1 MRRVVLLLL
10 CAAIAWG
17 QSSEERGKRVVMEAL
32 AALGGDR
39 FLAMQD
45 RTESGRA
52 YSFYREEV
60 SGLSQ
65 ATIYTQ
71 YLPAAG
77 PSDWPALR
85 ERQSFTQKE
94 KELSAV
100 LFTEGQGYEITFRGA
115 RPLPLDTIER
125 YKLSTLHNVLYILRV
140 RLNEPG
146 MIFQSKGADVWLN
159 QPVEIVDIVDAANEV
174 VTVYFH
180 QSSKFPVRQL
190 YYRRD
195 PKTRERIEEVTEYG
209 KFRDTGNGV
218 YWPLTLLR
226 TRNGEKIFE
235 MFSESVAVNQR
246 LSGSL
251 FILPTGI
258 KILKRL

>member
-1 MRRVVLLLL
+1 M
-10 CAAIAWG
+10 
-17 QSSEERGKRVVMEAL
+17 
-32 AALGGDR
+32 
-39 FLAMQD
+39 
-45 RTESGRA
+45 
-52 YSFYREEV
+52 
-60 SGLSQ
+60 
-65 ATIYTQ
+65 
-71 YLPAAG
+71 
-77 PSDWPALR
+77 
-85 ERQSFTQKE
+85 
-94 KELSAV
+94 
-100 LFTEGQGYEITFRGA
+100 
-115 RPLPLDTIER
+115 
-125 YKLSTLHNVLYILRV
+125 HNVLYILRV

-159 QPVEIVDIVDAANEV
+159 QPVEIVDLVDAANEV

-209 KFRDTGNGV
+209 KFRDTGGGV

-235 MFSESVAVNQR
+235 MFSESVAVDQR

-258 KILKRL
+258 KILRRL